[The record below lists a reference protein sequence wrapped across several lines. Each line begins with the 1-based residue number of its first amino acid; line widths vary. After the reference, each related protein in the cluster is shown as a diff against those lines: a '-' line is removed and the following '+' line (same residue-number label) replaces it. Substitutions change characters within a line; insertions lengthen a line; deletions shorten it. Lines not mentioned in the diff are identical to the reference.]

1 MTPEEQREL
10 HAKASTP
17 DEVCALLRARG
28 REREA
33 HYIES
38 IRAPLSRDPANTIE
52 LLRKLAGDE
61 KSESDRCVK
70 EWEGLTSSG
79 FNKPRLAR
87 ELIDAAES
95 HRKRSE
101 AYAWAAHA
109 LTRGLA
115 HGKLELGE
123 QITEA
128 PCACGG
134 GADGFH
140 YPGAVGC
147 LAQDGSDEPPA
158 IEAHRVRVGIPA

>member
-1 MTPEEQREL
+1 MTPAEQREL

-33 HYIES
+33 HYIDS

-61 KSESDRCVK
+61 KSESERCVK
-70 EWEGLTSSG
+70 EWEALTSSG
-79 FNKPRLAR
+79 FNKPKLA
-87 ELIDAAES
+87 EDLIRAAEN

-101 AYAWAAHA
+101 AFKWAAHA
-109 LTRGLA
+109 LTRGMA

-123 QITEA
+123 QIDEA

-134 GADGFH
+134 GTGGLH
-140 YPGAVGC
+140 YPDAVGC

-158 IEAHRVRVGIPA
+158 IEGYRNRQR